1 MTPLPD
7 VRRPAPYGRELLRFY
22 VRRAVRQAFEVN
34 GRNGAEGAAD

>member
-7 VRRPAPYGRELLRFY
+7 VRGFAPYERELLRIY

-34 GRNGAEGAAD
+34 GGGGAEGAAD